1 MKIDF
6 NKVENKPVFN
16 DEPIKSSIKSS
27 AGRKPLPQDKKKSN
41 KITLYLTNKQYETI
55 LNQSKDSYM
64 TLNNFICM
72 RLFKGD

>member
-16 DEPIKSSIKSS
+16 QEQNSIKSS
-27 AGRKPLPQDKKKSN
+27 AGRKPLPQDEKKTN

-55 LNQSKDSYM
+55 VNQSKDSYM

-72 RLFKGD
+72 RLFKGN